1 MYLLKGGVILKNLIT
16 KFIKAVLIMTV
27 VFMIICNSSYCID
40 KNSVVLSS
48 PTGNKYTERIL
59 KNEITIEEVL
69 KLNEKE
75 FEEFKKGYD
84 EAKEKAGKVI
94 DMIVNKDKFKNQ
106 VKKEGGSFFEKII
119 AECIA
124 GIAQAVFDF
133 TSSDI
138 TNVGFKNYDKLIF
151 NKGISDE
158 SLSPFSQELWN
169 KTMQWYS
176 VFAIISGILIFI
188 AVIILGFK
196 MLSAGV
202 NPARRND
209 VKDSF
214 MRLGFGALAI
224 ALAPLFI
231 RVLIFLNNS
240 LVNMLVGSAQGSL
253 EDSLGENMISSI
265 LTGNPIATAL
275 VIALFVYLYIKIN
288 IKFIVR
294 QFTIIIFT
302 IFTPI
307 AAGLWIINRN
317 TTAVAIWAGQIF
329 INIFMQFI
337 YCFLFMVYMAF
348 LPSSGGWAIAIIWAM
363 MILPLADTLQNC
375 LQNLTSRIAG
385 LDNEQVTSRGI
396 GLGATIG
403 YGLSAIAQQFKT
415 PTTSNYG
422 SSNSN
427 DNNSNG
433 GGFFSRVKNV
443 ITPTMNLSP
452 EKDYNGNTNPIRNVI
467 PNEKPNITNNSNSS
481 QNSNIGSK
489 VGTALKTTAKIGGA
503 YLGIGATM
511 AGDNQFIKNPY
522 ANNNRTRNNAQT
534 AEHITNSNS
543 QEGANNE

>member
-1 MYLLKGGVILKNLIT
+1 MNRIIKKIM
-16 KFIKAVLIMTV
+16 KAVLILTV
-27 VFMIICNSSYCID
+27 IFMLICNISYGADNIQID
-40 KNSVVLSS
+40 YTS

-59 KNEITIEEVL
+59 KNEITMEEYFSL
-69 KLNEKE
+69 RDKEKE
-75 FEEFKKGYD
+75 EFAKGYE

-94 DMIVNKDKFKNQ
+94 EMFMNRDKFKNQ
-106 VKKEGGSFFEKII
+106 VKKEGGSFFERII

-133 TSSDI
+133 CSSDI
-138 TNVGFKNYDKLIF
+138 TNVGFKNYDQLIF

-176 VFAIISGILIFI
+176 VFAIIAGILIFI
-188 AVIILGFK
+188 AVIILAFK

-214 MRLGFGALAI
+214 MRLGFGTLAI

-231 RVLIFLNNS
+231 RVLIYLNNS

-253 EDSLGENMISSI
+253 ENSLGENMISSI

-302 IFTPI
+302 IFTPV

-348 LPSSGGWAIAIIWAM
+348 LPSTGGWAIAIIWAM

-415 PTTSNYG
+415 PATSNYG

-427 DNNSNG
+427 DTNSNG
-433 GGFFSRVKNV
+433 SGFFSRVKNV
-443 ITPTMNLSP
+443 INPTMNLSP

-467 PNEKPNITNNSNSS
+467 NEKSNISNNSNSS
-481 QNSNIGSK
+481 QHSNISSK
-489 VGTALKTTAKIGGA
+489 VGTALKTTAKVGGA

-522 ANNNRTRNNAQT
+522 ANNNRNRNNAQT
-534 AEHITNSNS
+534 AEHITNSNL
-543 QEGANNE
+543 QEGADNE

>member
-1 MYLLKGGVILKNLIT
+1 MNNIIKKLLKT
-16 KFIKAVLIMTV
+16 VLIMAV
-27 VFMIICNSSYCID
+27 IFILLCNSSYCLGI
-40 KNSVVLSS
+40 KYTS

-59 KNEITIEEVL
+59 NNEVTLEEYTSMND
-69 KLNEKE
+69 KEKE
-75 FEEFKKGYD
+75 EFQKGYE
-84 EAKEKAGKVI
+84 EAKEKAGQVI
-94 DMIVNKDKFKNQ
+94 EMFMNRDKFKEQ
-106 VKKEGGSFFEKII
+106 VKKEGGSFFERII

-176 VFAIISGILIFI
+176 VFAIIAGILIFI
-188 AVIILGFK
+188 AVIILAFK

-317 TTAVAIWAGQIF
+317 TTAVAIWAGQII

-348 LPSSGGWAIAIIWAM
+348 LPSSGGWAISIIWAM

-415 PTTSNYG
+415 PQTNYG
-422 SSNSN
+422 QTNTNDNDSNS
-427 DNNSNG
+427 SG

-443 ITPTMNLSP
+443 INPTMNLSP
-452 EKDYNGNTNPIRNVI
+452 EKDYNGNTNPIRNVL
-467 PNEKPNITNNSNSS
+467 PNEKSNIANNSNSNT
-481 QNSNIGSK
+481 NSSVGSK
-489 VGTALKTTAKIGGA
+489 VGNALKTTAKIGGT

-511 AGDNQFIKNPY
+511 AGDKETLRNPY
-522 ANNNRTRNNAQT
+522 SNFYKKKAQT
-534 AEHITNSNS
+534 TEHIESS
-543 QEGANNE
+543 KVQEGAKDE